1 MLTLRVSIP
10 TFIVGTLHLAAHNS
24 AKISRN
30 GTKTATSTTL
40 RFFFAPLRRCVI
52 YQKPCYF
59 APMSIHFHKLPIK
72 EINKET
78 ADCVSVLF
86 DVPDNLKETFRF
98 KQGQSLTM
106 RTFINGE
113 EVRRTYSIC
122 STPLENKWRVAIKKV
137 EGGLFSSLA
146 NDQLKKGNVLEVMP
160 PVGTFYVELDAEH
173 KKNYL
178 AIAAGSGITPV
189 ISIIKTTL
197 QAEPKSN
204 FTLVYGN
211 RSRSS
216 IIFFEELEALK
227 NKYPERFNFIN
238 VLSRERTDASVNF
251 GRINQEKLIELSK
264 LIDYS
269 STDEIFIC
277 GPEEMIFSTK
287 AFLEKKGI
295 DSKKIHFELF
305 TVPGQKQSAVS
316 RLQPADNGGPKS
328 KITVKLDGRSFDF
341 NLSLDSDTPI
351 LDAALQQGADLPFAC
366 KGGVCC
372 TCKAKLIEGEVI
384 MDVHWGLE
392 EEEVERG
399 YILTCQSHP
408 KTERVVVDFD
418 IK

>member
-1 MLTLRVSIP
+1 LHFDFLITLE
-10 TFIVGTLHLAAHNS
+10 
-24 AKISRN
+24 ISS
-30 GTKTATSTTL
+30 TK
-40 RFFFAPLRRCVI
+40 
-52 YQKPCYF
+52 KDK
-59 APMSIHFHKLPIK
+59 MSIHFHKLAIK
-72 EINKET
+72 EIKKET

-86 DVPDNLKETFRF
+86 DVPENLQTTFQF

-113 EVRRTYSIC
+113 EVRRTYSLC
-122 STPLENKWRVAIKKV
+122 SAPGENEWRVAIKKV

-146 NDQLKKGNVLEVMP
+146 NDQLKKGDIIEVMS
-160 PVGTFYVELDAEH
+160 PVGKFYAELDPGN

-197 QAEPKSN
+197 QTELKSN

-211 RSRSS
+211 RSRGS

-227 NKYPERFNFIN
+227 NKNLQRFNFIN
-238 VLSRERTDASVNF
+238 VLSRERTDAPINS

-264 LIDYS
+264 LVDYTQ
-269 STDEIFIC
+269 TDEIFIC
-277 GPEEMIFSTK
+277 GPEEMIFSVK
-287 AFLEKKGI
+287 AFLEQKGI

-305 TVPGQKQSAVS
+305 TIPGEKRSVARS
-316 RLQPADNGGPKS
+316 REPGVDTGPKS

-341 NLSLDSDTPI
+341 DLSLNSDTPI
-351 LDAALQQGADLPFAC
+351 LDAALKQGADLPFAC

-372 TCKAKLIEGEVI
+372 TCKAKLIEGEVS

-392 EEEVERG
+392 DEEVEKG

-408 KTERVVVDFD
+408 KTERVVVDYD